1 MEQVIFD
8 CDNTMGLL
16 EKDVDD
22 GLALLYLL
30 GSQKINLLA
39 VTTTFGNS
47 SIKDVY
53 SNTQRI
59 FSELALDDLPLY
71 KGAASSLN
79 RVSEAAQALVRI
91 VSENPGQIT
100 ILATG
105 SMTNLMGAYELDSEF
120 FYKVKQIIMMGG
132 IEKPLLVNGKVMN
145 ELNFSSDA
153 EAIQTVLK
161 HGKNLAIITGH
172 ICLDAVFSQGTYDDM
187 VKILGKDIYNF
198 IRKESKHWIDFIGGK
213 YDMDGFCNWDAV
225 AAVFIDHPQLFTT
238 EVRYIGA
245 ELNDLKTGFL
255 RENKTHGRP
264 VEIAKKIK
272 DLGAFNQILIEGW
285 ANIKTKA

>member
-30 GSQKINLLA
+30 GSQTINLLA

-47 SIKDVY
+47 NIEDVY
-53 SNTQRI
+53 PNTQRI
-59 FSELALDDLPLY
+59 FSELSLQGLPLY
-71 KGAASSLN
+71 KGAPSTSN
-79 RVSEAAQALVRI
+79 RISDAARALVEI
-91 VSENPGQIT
+91 VSNKPDQIT

-105 SMTNLMGAYELDSEF
+105 SMTNLMGAYQLDSDF
-120 FYKVKQIIMMGG
+120 FKKVKQIVMMGG
-132 IEKPLLVNGKVMN
+132 IEKPLLVNGKIMN

-161 HGKNLAIITGH
+161 VGGKLAIITGH
-172 ICLDAVFSQGTYDDM
+172 VCLDAVFSQKTYDDM
-187 VKILGKDIYNF
+187 VRIVGTDIYNF
-198 IRKESKHWIDFIGGK
+198 IKKESKHWIDFIGGK

-225 AAVFIDHPQLFTT
+225 AAVFIDHPHLFHT
-238 EVRYIGA
+238 EERHIGA
-245 ELNDLKTGFL
+245 DLEDLKTGFL
-255 RENKTHGRP
+255 RENITHGRP

-272 DLGAFNQILIEGW
+272 DVEAFNQILIEGW
-285 ANIKTKA
+285 ANIKI